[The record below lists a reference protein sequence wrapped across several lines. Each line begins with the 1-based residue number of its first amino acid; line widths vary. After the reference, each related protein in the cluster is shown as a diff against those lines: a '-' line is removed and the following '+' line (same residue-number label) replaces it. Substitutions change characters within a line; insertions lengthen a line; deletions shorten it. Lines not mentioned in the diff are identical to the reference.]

1 MPIVAMIGLT
11 HPHSRMYLDTLDMVD
26 EVEAVVLADED
37 ADAAREA
44 AGRWPKAVAAHGD
57 PHAALAHP
65 GVTHALIAVPN
76 DRAVPLIIGAIERGL
91 GVFTEKPGARTAAEF
106 RPVLDALAR
115 RPAPFAVAYLNRWQP
130 ALRQMRDLFQD
141 GAIGE
146 LRSVE
151 LRMVTTQPRLRDPR
165 HWLFNGEI
173 AGGGIL
179 TWLACH
185 WLDWVRFA
193 TGQEYARVSAELAT
207 LSDEPITVE
216 DTAAVAFRLA
226 GGAVGSL
233 HAGYL
238 LSTGTPGYEGTNSD
252 WAIHL
257 RGSHG
262 TLAYR
267 RGLQDEPLIL
277 ESSAA
282 GWRHASPR
290 AYSLTTPRERGYGGL
305 AGNDFFRAFLA
316 AGPGDPTPHPL
327 GRVPGPT
334 DALCVLELLDA
345 IHQSARDGRAVTLG

>member
-1 MPIVAMIGLT
+1 MAIVAMVGLT

-26 EVEAVVLADED
+26 EVEAIVLADED
-37 ADAAREA
+37 AAVAQEA
-44 AGRWPKAVAAHGD
+44 AGRWPKARAAYGEAVD
-57 PHAALAHP
+57 ALDHP

-76 DRAVPLIIGAIERGL
+76 DRAVPLITAAIERGL

-106 RPVLDALAR
+106 QPVVAALAR
-115 RPAPFAVAYLNRWQP
+115 RPVPFAMAYLNRWQP
-130 ALRQMRDLFQD
+130 TLRQMRDLYQA

-151 LRMVTTQPRLRDPR
+151 LRLVTTQVGLRDPR
-165 HWLFNGEI
+165 HWLFDGAV

-185 WLDWVRFA
+185 WLDWVRYA
-193 TGQEYARVSAELAT
+193 SGQEYARVSAELAT
-207 LSDEPITVE
+207 LSGESISVE
-216 DTAAVAFRLA
+216 DVAALTFRLS

-262 TLAYR
+262 TLAFR
-267 RGLQDEPLIL
+267 RGLQDEPLVL
-277 ESSAA
+277 ESSAP

-290 AYSLTTPRERGYGGL
+290 TYGLTAPRERGYGGL

-316 AGPGDPTPHPL
+316 AGPHDSTPADA
-327 GRVPGPT
+327 T
-334 DALCVLELLDA
+334 DALRVLELLDA
-345 IHQSARDGRAVTLG
+345 IHEAGRSGRTVSLPDRSS